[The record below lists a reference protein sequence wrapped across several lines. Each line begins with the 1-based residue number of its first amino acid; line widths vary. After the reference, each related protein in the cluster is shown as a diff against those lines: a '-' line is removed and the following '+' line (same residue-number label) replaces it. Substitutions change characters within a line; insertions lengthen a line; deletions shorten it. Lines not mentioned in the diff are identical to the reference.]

1 MTQKELVYK
10 HLTHYGSITSMEAF
24 NDYKI
29 TRLADIVFK
38 LKKDGV
44 QINTSLVGSKHFARY
59 SLTDEQPMQE
69 ELQYE

>member
-1 MTQKELVYK
+1 MQQTELVYN
-10 HLTHYGSITSMEAF
+10 HLTRYGSITSIEAF

-29 TRLADIVFK
+29 TRLAALIHT
-38 LKKDGV
+38 LRERGV
-44 QINTSLVGSKHFARY
+44 QINTTLVGPKHFARY